1 MTTPDPFALW
11 VYLSAS
17 PLTWLAATLA
27 AYLAADRVSSWLGRP
42 AIGNPVL
49 LSVLILGAVLALT
62 GTDYRTYFDGA
73 QFVHFMLGPAT
84 VALAVPLVAEAR
96 RVRRMLLPMLAA
108 LFAGATTAIV
118 SAVGVAWALGA
129 SPATLASLAPKS
141 VTTPVAMAIAESTGG
156 IPALTAVLVL
166 LTGVLGAVL
175 VTPLLNRLGIRDWAA
190 RGFAAGIAAHGLG
203 TARAFLVSPLAGTF
217 AGLALALNALVTALL
232 VPLLLR
238 LFRD

>member
-1 MTTPDPFALW
+1 MTAADPFALW
-11 VYLSAS
+11 VYLSTT

-27 AYLAADRVSSWLGRP
+27 AYLMANRISDALGRRP
-42 AIGNPVL
+42 LANPVL
-49 LSVLILGAVLALT
+49 LAVAILVLVLTAT

-96 RVRRMLLPMLAA
+96 RVRRMLVPMLAA

-118 SAVGVAWALGA
+118 SAVGVAWLLGA

-141 VTTPVAMAIAESTGG
+141 VTTPVAMAIAEATGG
-156 IPALTAVLVL
+156 LPALTAVLVL
-166 LTGVLGAVL
+166 ITGVLGAVL
-175 VTPLLNRLGIRDWAA
+175 VTPLLNALRIHDWAA

-203 TARAFLVSPLAGTF
+203 TARAFQVSPLAGTF
-217 AGLALALNALVTALL
+217 AGLALALNALVTAVL
-232 VPLLLR
+232 VPVLLG
-238 LFRD
+238 LFR

>member
-1 MTTPDPFALW
+1 MTSPDPFALW
-11 VYLSAS
+11 VYLSTT

-27 AYLAADRVSSWLGRP
+27 AYLAADRISDALGRRP
-42 AIGNPVL
+42 LANPVL
-49 LSVLILGAVLALT
+49 LAVLILVLVLAAT

-118 SAVGVAWALGA
+118 SAVGVAWLLGA

-141 VTTPVAMAIAESTGG
+141 VTTPVAMAIAEATGG
-156 IPALTAVLVL
+156 LPALTAVLVL
-166 LTGVLGAVL
+166 ITGVLGAVL
-175 VTPLLNRLGIRDWAA
+175 VTPLLNALRIRDWAA

-203 TARAFLVSPLAGTF
+203 TARAFQVSPLAGTF
-217 AGLALALNALVTALL
+217 AGLALALNALVTAVL
-232 VPLLLR
+232 VPVLLR
-238 LFRD
+238 LFG

>member
-1 MTTPDPFALW
+1 MTSPDPFALW
-11 VYLSAS
+11 VYLSTT

-27 AYLAADRVSSWLGRP
+27 AYLLADRISDALGRRP
-42 AIGNPVL
+42 LANPVL
-49 LSVLILGAVLALT
+49 LAVLILVLVLAST

-118 SAVGVAWALGA
+118 SAVGVAWLLGA

-141 VTTPVAMAIAESTGG
+141 VTTPVAMAIAEATGG
-156 IPALTAVLVL
+156 LPALTAVLVL
-166 LTGVLGAVL
+166 ITGVLGAVL
-175 VTPLLNRLGIRDWAA
+175 VTPLLNAFRIRDWAA

-203 TARAFLVSPLAGTF
+203 TARAFQVSPLAGTF
-217 AGLALALNALVTALL
+217 AGLALALNALVTAVL
-232 VPLLLR
+232 VPLLLG
-238 LFRD
+238 LFG